1 MAEIQCPHCGKS
13 FTVDESQYANIVKQV
28 RDKEF
33 EKELAERL
41 HLVEQKNASA
51 LDATVAK
58 TREESRDELESLRQ
72 QLAQAQQKAAV
83 QEAQLRQAAQAKEQE
98 LTQAAQA
105 KEMELRQ
112 KAQELQAKLER
123 QANERQAQDQT
134 TIASLTAKLEEAEHS
149 FQVQKELA
157 VQKAVGDKD
166 VQITTLKSQ
175 VAAAEIE
182 KKQVEASLKQQLSEK
197 TAYKDQVIR
206 DKEDEI
212 ERLRN
217 QRSRLSV
224 KLIGE
229 TLEQHCEMEF
239 NRVRMMAFPHA
250 EFHKDNQVVDGT
262 KGDYVFR
269 EMDES
274 GVEIVSIMFD
284 MKNEDDNSVNRKK
297 NEDHLKKLD
306 KDRRDKGCEYAVLVS
321 TLEPESEL
329 YNSGIVDVSY
339 LYPKTYVIRPQFFLP
354 LISLLRNAGLNAVS
368 ARQELA
374 TMRQQNID
382 VTHFEEKFNKFKT
395 GFLNNCE
402 LAGKRYDDA
411 IDEIDKSID
420 HLEKVKDALIKSK
433 KYLFFANNKV
443 DEMTIH
449 KLTYANPT
457 MKALFA
463 EARKENQTEKET
475 PDE

>member
-13 FTVDESQYANIVKQV
+13 FTVDESHYANIVKQV

-58 TREESRDELESLRQ
+58 TREESRDELEALRQ
-72 QLAQAQQKAAV
+72 QLAQAQQKATA
-83 QEAQLRQAAQAKEQE
+83 QEAQLRQNAQAKEAELRQAAQAKE
-98 LTQAAQA
+98 A
-105 KEMELRQ
+105 ELRQ
-112 KAQELQAKLER
+112 EAQELRAKLER
-123 QANERQAQDQT
+123 QANERQAKDQT
-134 TIASLTAKLEEAEHS
+134 TIASLQAKLDEADKS
-149 FQVQKELA
+149 YQVQKELA
-157 VQKAVGDKD
+157 VQKAVGDKE

-175 VAAAEIE
+175 VAAVELE
-182 KKQVEASLKQQLSEK
+182 KKQVEASLKQQLTEK

-239 NRVRMMAFPHA
+239 NRVRMMAFPRA
-250 EFHKDNQVVDGT
+250 EFHKDNEVVDGT

-284 MKNEDDNSVNRKK
+284 MKNEDDNSTNRKK

-321 TLEPESEL
+321 TLEPDSDL

-354 LISLLRNAGLNAVS
+354 LISLLRNAGMNAVA

-374 TMRQQNID
+374 EIRQQNID
-382 VTHFEEKFNKFKT
+382 ITNFEEKLDEFRVGFGKNYEAANKKFN
-395 GFLNNCE
+395 L
-402 LAGKRYDDA
+402 A

-420 HLEKVKDALIKSK
+420 HLQKVKDALLMSERQ
-433 KYLFFANNKV
+433 LRLANDKA
-443 DEMTIH
+443 D
-449 KLTYANPT
+449 KLTVKRLTRGNPT
-457 MKALFA
+457 MKAMFA
-463 EARKENQTEKET
+463 EAEKNAAAQE
-475 PDE
+475 DESQE